1 MSDPTPTP
9 VSPAVSKRLAT
20 LLAALLATQV
30 RRLGLDPDDVAM
42 LYEIVDLLLVTGL
55 SAHWL
60 TPALR
65 KALSKGKPKVSDAE
79 ERL

>member
-1 MSDPTPTP
+1 MSDPTLTP
-9 VSPAVSKRLAT
+9 VPPSVSKRLAT
-20 LLAALLATQV
+20 LLVALLATQV
-30 RRLGLDPDDVAM
+30 RRIGLAPEDVAM

-65 KALSKGKPKVSDAE
+65 KALAKGKPKVESAD